1 MPMNIYLGKTRRPYC
16 KKEYLSSCL
25 VTWSNKCTILWHQ
38 CWKGEK
44 RLRKTFPFQSLV
56 ASVLTWWMLRRSIF
70 SPDCDFFAPFF
81 HLVGEIHSPEKGL
94 MQFLAA
100 VLVLLSS
107 LSSMAQDAALQ
118 ANSLAV
124 LESTTPSV
132 PQDREVMWH
141 GCLCQ
146 AWSRANAAGVMASQG
161 ALLAVA
167 AISQGKQ
174 RTFPAARYNC
184 KSQTLSEELLWISIS
199 ITLPKSTAYIK
210 VH

>member
-81 HLVGEIHSPEKGL
+81 HLVGEIHSPEKEL

-100 VLVLLSS
+100 VSS
-107 LSSMAQDAALQ
+107 GIAFFPFFHGPRCCIAGKFFGSAGKHHPLRAPGQGGDVARLPLSSM
-118 ANSLAV
+118 
-124 LESTTPSV
+124 E
-132 PQDREVMWH
+132 
-141 GCLCQ
+141 
-146 AWSRANAAGVMASQG
+146 
-161 ALLAVA
+161 
-167 AISQGKQ
+167 QGKHG
-174 RTFPAARYNC
+174 RGHGFSGSASGCGCHFPGET
-184 KSQTLSEELLWISIS
+184 KDLSCCQVQLQVSDPE
-199 ITLPKSTAYIK
+199 
-210 VH
+210 